1 MAEKKKEK
9 KKEKKSKLK
18 KFIGPVT
25 VTPRVSKQT
34 GVDGKI
40 KTDDQGGGLTV
51 DTKFGTFGINKNTNT
66 QSMDGF
72 DDLKTKTK
80 DFTYG
85 KDFNIGKNTKLSVSA
100 NKGKSK
106 NSSGKSKTKGGTI
119 SISKTFNSGGLV
131 RTGKPKLAMKGW
143 K

>member
-72 DDLKTKTK
+72 DDIKTKTVDWYRYLLSNPEASK
-80 DFTYG
+80 DYMI
-85 KDFNIGKNTKLSVSA
+85 NNTL
-100 NKGKSK
+100 
-106 NSSGKSKTKGGTI
+106 
-119 SISKTFNSGGLV
+119 L
-131 RTGKPKLAMKGW
+131 
-143 K
+143 